1 MEELAMSKKNN
12 KNKNDNSHNYPF
24 SNEIKK
30 FKEEF
35 KQFIDTMSDEE
46 FMDMMSIL
54 MLDFEDFENLED
66 FWNYDEEWEDEAEE
80 FYSSNNNTE
89 SNNLFNDDTLPF

>member
-1 MEELAMSKKNN
+1 MGKKNN
-12 KNKNDNSHNYPF
+12 NNNNNKNTNNYPF

-35 KQFIDTMSDEE
+35 KQSIDTMSDED

-54 MLDFEDFENLED
+54 MLDFENFEDLED
-66 FWNYDEEWEDEAEE
+66 FWNYDEDWEDEAET
-80 FYSSNNNTE
+80 FYNSNNNIE
-89 SNNLFNDDTLPF
+89 SNNLFNDDNLPF

>member
-1 MEELAMSKKNN
+1 MGKKNN
-12 KNKNDNSHNYPF
+12 NSNNNKNNNKNTNNYPF

-46 FMDMMSIL
+46 FMDIMSV
-54 MLDFEDFENLED
+54 
-66 FWNYDEEWEDEAEE
+66 
-80 FYSSNNNTE
+80 S
-89 SNNLFNDDTLPF
+89 